1 MDAVLGVEKLVKLK
15 TGTCEMGTWTGCK
28 DWTDGWDDEVLHF
41 QKAMASNSRYD
52 LPSLQN
58 TSDTYFLLC
67 MAISVQSLLWL
78 IVQIFCQ
85 ALQVHDA
92 AQKKSSN
99 GMPPDHATILMKTA
113 GQCSKINSERPVAG
127 QFDQL
132 LLTSALIDRKREQ
145 LNQNCNTY

>member
-1 MDAVLGVEKLVKLK
+1 MDAALGVEKLVKLK

-85 ALQVHDA
+85 ALQVHNA

-113 GQCSKINSERPVAG
+113 GQCSKINSERPVEG